1 MDGTFLAGRAIRV
14 NISGTQGA
22 HQMPQPQMQP
32 RLNEARAAA
41 AGYNTTSGLAIG
53 IGPNASMMQMDAN
66 AVTNLDGLDTDG
78 KAGAG
83 ERMNT
88 SQRANLLMKLASSA
102 GMEVPDVT
110 RKAAAQGGAYGASAP
125 MLPTDYAAADSRCV
139 VLKNMFDRLAEEVS
153 SNPKFFEE
161 LAEDVRGE
169 CSRLGTVLYCG
180 ADKWSNG
187 FVYIKMLANAEAGR
201 VLDLMHGRYF
211 AKNKILAAY
220 VPEETLDKKFKLL
233 K

>member
-1 MDGTFLAGRAIRV
+1 MDGTFLAGRAVRV
-14 NISGTQGA
+14 NISGTQGS
-22 HQMPQPQMQP
+22 HQLPQPHLQP

-41 AGYNTTSGLAIG
+41 AGYNTTAGLAIG
-53 IGPNASMMQMDAN
+53 PTASMMQNDAN

-78 KAGAG
+78 KAGGG
-83 ERMNT
+83 EKINAA
-88 SQRANLLMKLASSA
+88 QRSNLMMKLASSA
-102 GMEVPDVT
+102 GMEVPEGT
-110 RKAAAQGGAYGASAP
+110 RKAAAQGGAYGGSAS
-125 MLPTDYAAADSRCV
+125 MPTDYAAADSRCV

-169 CSRLGTVLYCG
+169 CARLGTVLYCG

-187 FVYIKMLANAEAGR
+187 FVYIKMLANAEASR
-201 VLDLMHGRYF
+201 VLDTMHGRYF

-220 VPEETLDKKFKLL
+220 VPEETLDKKFKLR